1 MMWNWLSKFFGK
13 QEQTQRKRVRV
24 DIPYEQH
31 SYRKEDFD
39 IDENSVTMKED
50 NIRN

>member
-13 QEQTQRKRVRV
+13 QERSQRKRVRI

-39 IDENSVTMKED
+39 IDENSVTMEED
-50 NIRN
+50 NIGN

>member
-1 MMWNWLSKFFGK
+1 MMWSWLSKIFGK
-13 QEQTQRKRVRV
+13 QEQSQRKRVRI

-39 IDENSVTMKED
+39 IDKSSVIMDED
-50 NIRN
+50 NSRN